1 MPPAR
6 EPPGRRPAQ
15 PPVDSAPCPQ
25 NPDGG
30 ADPRGTTSGN
40 LGRARRRPGARVPL
54 CHSLQAGE
62 NSPSGGRGGA
72 RVEARHGA
80 PPSAR
85 QRGDLGHDIAQGRL
99 AVHALD
105 YEVEVEEAASGPAR
119 GWQRRRRKEVKDMEL
134 LLLEAEYLP
143 VMGSLVAGGVL
154 FATVLC
160 AFAYGWFAKEPA
172 KAAEERKVI
181 EFKKAA

>member
-1 MPPAR
+1 
-6 EPPGRRPAQ
+6 
-15 PPVDSAPCPQ
+15 
-25 NPDGG
+25 
-30 ADPRGTTSGN
+30 
-40 LGRARRRPGARVPL
+40 
-54 CHSLQAGE
+54 
-62 NSPSGGRGGA
+62 
-72 RVEARHGA
+72 
-80 PPSAR
+80 
-85 QRGDLGHDIAQGRL
+85 
-99 AVHALD
+99 
-105 YEVEVEEAASGPAR
+105 
-119 GWQRRRRKEVKDMEL
+119 MEL